1 MTIDN
6 LKFSLGGRGGINH
19 AALCSLL
26 LDGVLL
32 DLGHKEGLQEI
43 AW

>member
-1 MTIDN
+1 MTIVN

-19 AALCSLL
+19 TAVGSLL
-26 LDGVLL
+26 LGSVLL
-32 DLGHKEGLQEI
+32 DLGHEEGLQEN